1 MNPRFAPFPT
11 DLSGSGLSVSV
22 CLDDVQRDEETQTL
36 IAMADR
42 YLETVGYTD
51 HGPDHVG
58 RVAEG
63 ARRILLELGFDAAD
77 AELAAL
83 SGYLH
88 DIGNVVHRKGH
99 AQSSALLAYSILR
112 RLGLGVRE
120 SAVVAGAIGNH
131 DEETGEAAS
140 AVAAALILADKGDVI
155 RSRVRDSAGVATD
168 IHDRVNYAVTQSQ
181 LRIDASRRFIALLL
195 TIDTDVSPVME
206 YFEIFLP
213 RMTMCRRAARY
224 LDCIFSLVINEVTVL

>member
-1 MNPRFAPFPT
+1 MNPRFAPSPM
-11 DLSGSGLSVSV
+11 DLSGSGMSASL
-22 CLDDVQRDEETQTL
+22 CLADVQCDEEVQTL

-63 ARRILLELGFDAAD
+63 ARRILLELGYDAAE
-77 AELAAL
+77 AELAAI

-88 DIGNVVHRKGH
+88 DIGNVIHRTGH
-99 AQSSALLAYSILR
+99 AQSGANLAYTILR
-112 RLGLGVRE
+112 RLGCGVRE
-120 SAVVAGAIGNH
+120 SAMVAGAIGNH
-131 DEETGEAAS
+131 DEKTGEPIS
-140 AVAAALILADKGDVI
+140 ATSAALILADKSDVI

-168 IHDRVNYAVTQSQ
+168 IHDRVNFAVTQSQ
-181 LRIDASRRFIALLL
+181 LRIDPSRRFIALFL

-224 LDCIFSLVINEVTVL
+224 LQCTFSLVINEVPLL